1 MLASSLHDKHAEEFQ
16 VKEPGN
22 PLSHGSTRRTLQE
35 DFNPPSDAEPWRSA
49 ENGEESE
56 KEKPTVLT
64 KLQKWANYESIGEPV
79 GGSKFLPMKTPM
91 SLEIIDNWSLEQPPL
106 HKLTIPDLLE
116 SQRQKNRRVG
126 MIIDLANHECLYA
139 DDLPR
144 SIEYAHVQLVAKV
157 LPSIEAIC
165 KVQTVAQE
173 FWSRKPDEHIA
184 IHCAYGFNRTGFV
197 LCSYLCQALGL
208 SVEEALETFAAA
220 RPPGVKHEKFV
231 HALFERYGAEKSPKL
246 EQSGDPRDRDCPSDA
261 TPFSQGD
268 DLLDR
273 AQNVSVEQCKKSKS
287 MKMRSAPSSILRQQD
302 AMREAAECS
311 RSYNST
317 GVLESEDLDSMALS
331 LNFSSSMRRETSMG
345 LAKYVSLLCVYN
357 ESSGLFEG
365 SACC

>member
-1 MLASSLHDKHAEEFQ
+1 MLASSLHEKQSEEFQ
-16 VKEPGN
+16 GQEPGN
-22 PLSHGSTRRTLQE
+22 PFGSHGSTRRTLQE

-49 ENGEESE
+49 DYGEETE

-64 KLQKWANYESIGEPV
+64 KLQKWANYESTGEPV

-91 SLEIIDNWSLEQPPL
+91 SLEIMDNWSLEQPPL
-106 HKLTIPDLLE
+106 HKLTIPELLE
-116 SQRQKNRRVG
+116 SQRKKNRRVG

-157 LPSIEAIC
+157 LPSVDAIC
-165 KVQTVAQE
+165 KVQEVSQE
-173 FWSRKPDEHIA
+173 FWSRKPDEYIA

-197 LCSYLCQALGL
+197 LCSYLCQAMGL
-208 SVEEALETFAAA
+208 SVEEALETFASA

-231 HALFERYGAEKSPKL
+231 QALFERYGT
-246 EQSGDPRDRDCPSDA
+246 EQSGTLEKGGDSGNRDESSDA
-261 TPFSQGD
+261 TPFSQGNGLVD
-268 DLLDR
+268 N
-273 AQNVSVEQCKKSKS
+273 AQNINVEYHKRSKA
-287 MKMRSAPSSILRQQD
+287 MKMRSAPSSILRQQE

-317 GVLESEDLDSMALS
+317 GVLESEDLDSMAMS

-345 LAKYVSLLCVYN
+345 LAKYVFFFLVSYV
-357 ESSGLFEG
+357 
-365 SACC
+365 